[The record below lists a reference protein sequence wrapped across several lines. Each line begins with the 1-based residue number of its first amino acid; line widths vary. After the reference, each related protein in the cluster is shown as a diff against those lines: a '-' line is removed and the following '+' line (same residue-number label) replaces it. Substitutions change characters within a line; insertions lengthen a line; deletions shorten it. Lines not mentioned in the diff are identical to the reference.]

1 MLHILGEIKMARNQ
15 MSENKDKY
23 SLRGRIYQQLRN
35 DILSGKYEAKTELRE
50 VALGEEMGVSRTPVR
65 EALRQLALEG
75 LVEILP
81 NKGAYVIGISDKDIY
96 DIYVIRS
103 LLEGMCAR
111 WATEYIKK
119 NQIEEM
125 EESVLLS
132 EFYLNKVIMIRFTK
146 WMAVFMKLY
155 EASNSKILNHVL
167 SDFHCYVQQARRQS
181 ISKENRAFQSLDEH
195 RAILEAIKN
204 KDGDLAEKL
213 TTQHIKNTIENIR
226 QMNMKKT
233 EDDL

>member
-1 MLHILGEIKMARNQ
+1 MARNQ

-132 EFYLNKVIMIRFTK
+132 EFYLNKGDYDQVYKMDGRFHE
-146 WMAVFMKLY
+146 MLY

-195 RAILEAIKN
+195 RAILETIKN

>member
-103 LLEGMCAR
+103 LA
-111 WATEYIKK
+111 
-119 NQIEEM
+119 
-125 EESVLLS
+125 
-132 EFYLNKVIMIRFTK
+132 
-146 WMAVFMKLY
+146 
-155 EASNSKILNHVL
+155 
-167 SDFHCYVQQARRQS
+167 
-181 ISKENRAFQSLDEH
+181 
-195 RAILEAIKN
+195 
-204 KDGDLAEKL
+204 
-213 TTQHIKNTIENIR
+213 
-226 QMNMKKT
+226 
-233 EDDL
+233 